1 MTNSQRYQDLI
12 HIFLIISRAKTCKS
26 LFIDTPIKNNLF
38 KNRIWQTSQAFLTGQ
53 KLSYSTVVNLKYQ
66 LASGDSLELELIV
79 GVITSLK
86 QATTHEVVATELTI
100 LQPRNN
106 VTPTL
111 SGLLGVALEGCLLT
125 DLQFYK
131 VYFYR
136 FLVENGD
143 CNARYGQESD

>member
-26 LFIDTPIKNNLF
+26 LFIDTTIKNNLF

-86 QATTHEVVATELTI
+86 QATTHEVVATE
-100 LQPRNN
+100 QPRNN

-111 SGLLGVALEGCLLT
+111 PGLLGIALEGCLLT
-125 DLQFYK
+125 DL
-131 VYFYR
+131 
-136 FLVENGD
+136 
-143 CNARYGQESD
+143 

>member
-26 LFIDTPIKNNLF
+26 LFIDTTIKNNLF

-111 SGLLGVALEGCLLT
+111 PGLLGIALEGCLLT
-125 DLQFYK
+125 DL
-131 VYFYR
+131 
-136 FLVENGD
+136 
-143 CNARYGQESD
+143 

>member
-86 QATTHEVVATELTI
+86 QATTHEVVATE
-100 LQPRNN
+100 QPRNN

-111 SGLLGVALEGCLLT
+111 PGLLGTALEGCLLT
-125 DLQFYK
+125 DL
-131 VYFYR
+131 
-136 FLVENGD
+136 
-143 CNARYGQESD
+143 